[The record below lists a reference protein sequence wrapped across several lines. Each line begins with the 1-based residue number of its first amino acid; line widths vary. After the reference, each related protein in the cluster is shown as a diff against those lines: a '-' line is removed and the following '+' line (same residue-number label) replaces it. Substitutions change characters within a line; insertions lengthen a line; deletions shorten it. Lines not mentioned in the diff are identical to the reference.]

1 MHRRGPRFGIALAL
15 VQTQGI
21 VGVVCAVLAAA
32 IAGLA
37 SRGADP
43 VAMWSVAGATFAV
56 TLVALVVYWRRSFDE
71 LRKSIRP
78 INPTQPDEIEA
89 PF

>member
-1 MHRRGPRFGIALAL
+1 
-15 VQTQGI
+15 
-21 VGVVCAVLAAA
+21 VV
-32 IAGLA
+32 
-37 SRGADP
+37 
-43 VAMWSVAGATFAV
+43 WSVAGATFAI

-71 LRKSIRP
+71 LRKAIKP